1 MKVNKEQLESLASKN
16 DAALWK
22 EIQEMAARH
31 GFTLPDKM
39 PSHSSMEKLR
49 SAMLGMEKISL
60 SDATRLI
67 NSYKNK
73 K

>member
-1 MKVNKEQLESLASKN
+1 MKVNKEQLENLASKS
-16 DAALWK
+16 DIELWH
-22 EIQEMAARH
+22 EIQEIAARH
-31 GFTLPDKM
+31 GFTLPEKM

-49 SAMLGMEKISL
+49 GAMLSMEKISL
-60 SDATRLI
+60 SDATRFI

>member
-16 DAALWK
+16 DEALWK
-22 EIQEMAARH
+22 EIQEIASRH
-31 GFTLPDKM
+31 GLPLPEKM
-39 PSHSSMEKLR
+39 PSHASMERLR
-49 SAMLGMEKISL
+49 EAMLSVEKISL